1 MSYTNFISGFYLTLF
16 CQASV
21 QNLVTKVTTV
31 LDNLI
36 VTPEAADLV
45 STMMWKYKIL
55 VTNQHWLCRPLEV
68 LLFQEASWPSSLV
81 REHDGMIEPPD
92 QVERLWLSGQGT
104 RV

>member
-45 STMMWKYKIL
+45 STMM
-55 VTNQHWLCRPLEV
+55 
-68 LLFQEASWPSSLV
+68 
-81 REHDGMIEPPD
+81 
-92 QVERLWLSGQGT
+92 
-104 RV
+104 